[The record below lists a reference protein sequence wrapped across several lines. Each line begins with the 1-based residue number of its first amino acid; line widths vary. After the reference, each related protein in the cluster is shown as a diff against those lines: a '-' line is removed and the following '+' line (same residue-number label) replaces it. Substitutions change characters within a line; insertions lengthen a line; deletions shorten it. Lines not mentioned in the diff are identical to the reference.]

1 MKIST
6 QYLLDRAKEPS
17 TWRGLVLIITSCGIA
32 IGPEQIEAISFA
44 GLFVAGLI
52 GAATKDQPK

>member
-17 TWRGLVLIITSCGIA
+17 TWRGLVLIITSFGIA
-32 IGPEQIEAISFA
+32 LRPEQIEAISFA
-44 GLFVAGLI
+44 GLL